1 MKNNNFTF
9 GSSRY
14 WLLTLLLLMT
24 FAWHASAQ
32 IVVDDCNTGE
42 FTLVGPNSS
51 SDNLSASGAIGGSRD
66 VQIKNANSLGFMRL
80 IATSGYI
87 LIDPNTSF
95 GSFFTDTYDIGWG
108 DNDFLGGSDLNLDAS
123 NHDRIVVSLVQ
134 APSARGSITVRVNNT
149 QDPDYS
155 SASLQL
161 NKAGNYTFL
170 FSSFTGL
177 DPSDIDGISIGF
189 SDLNPDSSILV
200 GSVIINGSPFD
211 ACPNDPNKLVP
222 GACGCGTP
230 DTDTDGD
237 GTPNCNDLCPNDP
250 NKTDPGACGCGT
262 PDTDSDGDGT
272 PNCNDLCP
280 NDPTKTAPGDCG
292 CGAGTDADGDGTPNC
307 DDLCPNDPNKTDPGA
322 CGCGI
327 PDTDSDGDGT
337 PNCNDLCPNDSNKT
351 DPGAC
356 GCGIPDTDSDGD
368 GTPNCNDLCPNDPN
382 SKSPGACGCG
392 GAGADADGD
401 GIANCDD
408 NCPDTANSNQA
419 DSDCDGVGDVCDVC
433 PGGDDSI
440 DNNNDGRPDCKFP
453 PAFNQIIAEWKCGT
467 SKVYVCHRNSRGT
480 RSTLCIRRTDLNSHL
495 AHGDYL
501 GPCGSTPCTGSL
513 VGEDDSTRDL
523 AVVAHNHATPGEALL
538 FPNPA
543 AGEAWLDLS
552 AYEGINCIIR
562 LTDVHG
568 KLLRQFSI
576 TEAGHEPLR
585 LDLSVLAAGMYFVQ
599 VRANGYAV
607 ETLKLTVERR

>member
-1 MKNNNFTF
+1 MEHNNFTF
-9 GSSRY
+9 RSRRY
-14 WLLTLLLLMT
+14 WLLTLLLMMT
-24 FAWHASAQ
+24 FAWHALGQ
-32 IVVDDCNTGE
+32 IVVDDCNTTE
-42 FTLVGPNSS
+42 FILVGPNSS
-51 SDNLSASGAIGGSRD
+51 LDNLAASGAIGGSRD
-66 VQIKNANSLGFMRL
+66 VQIKNANSSGFMRL
-80 IATSGYI
+80 IAASGYI
-87 LIDPNTSF
+87 LIDPNTNF
-95 GSFFTDTYDIGWG
+95 GSFYTDTYDIGWG

-211 ACPNDPNKLVP
+211 ACPNDPNKLAP
-222 GACGCGTP
+222 GDCGCGTP

-237 GTPNCNDLCPNDP
+237 GTANCNDLCPNDP
-250 NKTDPGACGCGT
+250 NKTAPGACGCGT

-280 NDPTKTAPGDCG
+280 NDPTKTTPGTCG

-307 DDLCPNDPNKTDPGA
+307 DDLCPNDPNKTAPGA
-322 CGCGI
+322 CGCG
-327 PDTDSDGDGT
+327 T
-337 PNCNDLCPNDSNKT
+337 
-351 DPGAC
+351 
-356 GCGIPDTDSDGD
+356 PDTDSDGD
-368 GTPNCNDLCPNDPN
+368 GTPNCNDLCPNDPT
-382 SKSPGACGCG
+382 SIEPGNCGCG

-408 NCPDTANSNQA
+408 NCPNTANSNQA
-419 DSDCDGVGDVCDVC
+419 DADCDGVGDVCDVC

-440 DNNNDGRPDCKFP
+440 DNNNDGRPDCKYP
-453 PAFNQIIAEWKCGT
+453 PAYNKIIAEWKCGNN
-467 SKVYVCHRNSRGT
+467 KVYVCHKNARGIT
-480 RSTLCIRRTDLNSHL
+480 NTLCINRRDIYAHL

-513 VGEDDSTRDL
+513 VGEDAGDRDL
-523 AVVAHNHATPGEALL
+523 AVIEHNHALPGEATL

-543 AGEAWLDLS
+543 VAEAWLDLS
-552 AYEGINCIIR
+552 AYEGISCTIR

-599 VRANGYAV
+599 VRADGYAV
-607 ETLKLTVERR
+607 ETLKLAVERR